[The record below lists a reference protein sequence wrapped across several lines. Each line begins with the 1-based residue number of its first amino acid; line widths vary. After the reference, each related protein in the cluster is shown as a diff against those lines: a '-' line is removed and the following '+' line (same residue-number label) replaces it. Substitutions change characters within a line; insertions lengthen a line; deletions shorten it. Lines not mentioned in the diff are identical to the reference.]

1 MFSEIDCEVDIGRY
15 DVLGGFDSQDLY
27 KAAQAY
33 DDILK
38 EHLKGIQGGKAVKAI
53 WWNVK
58 RKIKKIFWKKG
69 NFNRPTVQKR
79 T

>member
-15 DVLGGFDSQDLY
+15 DVLGGFDSQDTY

-38 EHLKGIQGGKAVKAI
+38 EYLKEYRAT
-53 WWNVK
+53 
-58 RKIKKIFWKKG
+58 R
-69 NFNRPTVQKR
+69 R
-79 T
+79 